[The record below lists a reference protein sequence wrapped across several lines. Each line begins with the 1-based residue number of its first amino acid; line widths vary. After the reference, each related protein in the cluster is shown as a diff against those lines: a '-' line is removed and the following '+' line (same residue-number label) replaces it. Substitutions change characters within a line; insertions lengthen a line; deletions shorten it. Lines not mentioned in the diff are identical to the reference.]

1 MKSLWIV
8 PFLAIAAGCASSHS
22 AKLTSS
28 HYVLVSADSDV
39 SWTANVSCP
48 GGGSKTIQGIGGM
61 TIRGY
66 DCAAISKNG
75 GPGKLCANTIVG
87 GLSGVEECT
96 DDPYGSV
103 TVCGRPEPSP
113 ASDIYS
119 MDPPPPST
127 PLSNRQVTPPKSSFR
142 H

>member
-1 MKSLWIV
+1 MRLLWIV
-8 PFLAIAAGCASSHS
+8 LFFIPVAAGCASSHS
-22 AKLTSS
+22 AKLMSS
-28 HYVLVSADSDV
+28 HYVLVNADPDV
-39 SWTANVSCP
+39 SWTASVSCS

-75 GPGKLCANTIVG
+75 GPGKLCATTFVG
-87 GLSGVEECT
+87 GLGGEEECT
-96 DDPYGSV
+96 DAPHGSV
-103 TVCGRPEPSP
+103 TVCGRSEPSL
-113 ASDIYS
+113 ANDIYS

-127 PLSNRQVTPPKSSFR
+127 PNRQAKPTTSNFR